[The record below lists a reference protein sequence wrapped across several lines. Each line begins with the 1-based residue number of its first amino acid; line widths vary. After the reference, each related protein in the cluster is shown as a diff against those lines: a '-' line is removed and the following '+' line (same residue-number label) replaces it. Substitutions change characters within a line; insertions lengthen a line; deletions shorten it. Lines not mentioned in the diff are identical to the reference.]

1 MEYIKSGLKYGAHNY
16 KPILDIVIERGKG
29 KYLYDVKNTRYL
41 DFLAGYS
48 SVNQGHIHP
57 KISKVVKNQVN
68 KLTMTSR
75 AFYNKYLPEY
85 QEYMNKI
92 FGYEKLLP
100 MNSGVEAA
108 ETSIKLARRF
118 GYINK
123 EIMPNKA
130 EILVARDNFWGR
142 SIAAISSSTDP
153 KSYLNFGPYVPN
165 FIKIPLYTAYNVCF
179 TTLI

>member
-1 MEYIKSGLKYGAHNY
+1 LG
-16 KPILDIVIERGKG
+16 V
-29 KYLYDVKNTRYL
+29 
-41 DFLAGYS
+41 
-48 SVNQGHIHP
+48 
-57 KISKVVKNQVN
+57 
-68 KLTMTSR
+68 
-75 AFYNKYLPEY
+75 NKYLPEY

-123 EIMPNKA
+123 DIMPNKA